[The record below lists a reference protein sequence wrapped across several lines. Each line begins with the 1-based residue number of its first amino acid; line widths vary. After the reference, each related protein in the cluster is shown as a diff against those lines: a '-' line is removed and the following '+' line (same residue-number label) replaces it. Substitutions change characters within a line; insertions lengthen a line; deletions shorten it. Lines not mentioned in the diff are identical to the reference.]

1 MKNKTKT
8 SKQPDT
14 VTNETHTN
22 EVATN
27 EKPDNVEATDKN
39 LIGLTLIIENGSA
52 LKLSPKTE
60 NHVFYQ
66 IAADDNESKLFI
78 RLSGNEGGG
87 LHSKEWIAVSSITE
101 LLDSLENQVIKS
113 NQFKSVFKG
122 GSANNAAFLAAV
134 LRAKDI
140 GLLVKSDKS
149 VFMHKLSDDYEA
161 NKDKLLNLNPVDT
174 KPE

>member
-14 VTNETHTN
+14 VTNDTGTGTN
-22 EVATN
+22 EAASN
-27 EKPDNVEATDKN
+27 EKPDNVAASDKS

-87 LHSKEWIAVSSITE
+87 LHSKEWIAVSSITD
-101 LLDSLENQVIKS
+101 LLDSLENQV
-113 NQFKSVFKG
+113 
-122 GSANNAAFLAAV
+122 
-134 LRAKDI
+134 
-140 GLLVKSDKS
+140 
-149 VFMHKLSDDYEA
+149 
-161 NKDKLLNLNPVDT
+161 
-174 KPE
+174 

>member
-1 MKNKTKT
+1 MKNKTKAA
-8 SKQPDT
+8 KQPDA
-14 VTNETHTN
+14 VANEIVAN
-22 EVATN
+22 EVTTN
-27 EKPDNVEATDKN
+27 EKPNNVEVIDKS

-60 NHVFYQ
+60 NHIFYQ
-66 IAADDNESKLFI
+66 IAVDDDGKLFL

-161 NKDKLLNLNPVDT
+161 NKDKLLNLNP
-174 KPE
+174 